1 MGSILFRA
9 ANVTTSLFAFNP
21 ARRYSKQQWTLALAS
36 AALSMSLL
44 YIGNHSMT
52 QLFTIVGGL
61 LVYGLLVRPYVLRW
75 RSSQCVLRVRRGVA
89 DGAHVFALPLGTAPT
104 RS

>member
-75 RSSQCVLRVRRGVA
+75 RSSQCVLRVRGPT
-89 DGAHVFALPLGTAPT
+89 ALTCLPFL
-104 RS
+104 